1 MNLRELKIEI
11 TNQCLLNC
19 VHCSTGAASGLNSFL
34 SQSVIKNLVDQACNL
49 GCREIFFSGGEPLLH
64 PDLDFFLEI
73 LASKG
78 IQNKLYTTG
87 IIKLAPPAP
96 ISLKE
101 LKILKA
107 HGLSQLAFSLYS
119 ARPDVH
125 DSITHVS
132 DSFFAT
138 VTAIKNAI
146 ELDIITE
153 IHFVAMRK
161 LIEELPPLAR
171 FVDKLGITKISV
183 LRFVPHGRGK
193 ESAPQLTPT
202 TSDFR
207 KLRKIVIALRQEK
220 PNITFRLGSPF
231 NFLLLGSPTPCTTGF
246 DRMIIDADGFAYP
259 CDALKQV
266 KIANQ
271 NNNVLRDPILRILE
285 KAPLFQMVRHAT
297 IPETC
302 MPCPKVKECFGGCL
316 AQRLLTVGDPSL
328 QTDPGCLRQQ
338 SSKPSSHLNENV
350 VSAKTLPRLEEAQ
363 WIS

>member
-34 SQSVIKNLVDQACNL
+34 PRSAIKNLIDQACDL
-49 GCREIFFSGGEPLLH
+49 GCHEIFFSGGEPLLH
-64 PDLDFFLEI
+64 PDIDFFIEI
-73 LASKG
+73 LASKS

-87 IIKLAPPAP
+87 IIKLSPPAP
-96 ISLKE
+96 ISLEK
-101 LKILKA
+101 LKVLKT

-119 ARPDVH
+119 ARSHVH
-125 DSITHVS
+125 DSITLVP
-132 DSFFAT
+132 DSFSAT
-138 VTAIKNAI
+138 VTAIRNAI
-146 ELDIITE
+146 KLDIITE

-161 LIEELPPLAR
+161 LIEELPPLTR
-171 FVDKLGITKISV
+171 FVDKLGVRKISI

-193 ESAPQLTPT
+193 KSAPELTPT

-207 KLRKIVIALRQEK
+207 KLRKIIISLRQENT
-220 PNITFRLGSPF
+220 NITFRLGSPF

-266 KIANQ
+266 KLVNQ
-271 NNNVLRDPILRILE
+271 HNNILRNPLSQVL
-285 KAPLFQMVRHAT
+285 KKGTLFQMVRSAT
-297 IPETC
+297 IPEFC
-302 MPCPKVKECFGGCL
+302 IACPKVKECSGGCL
-316 AQRLLTVGDPSL
+316 AQRLLSVGDPSL
-328 QTDPGCLRQQ
+328 QADPGCLRKQ
-338 SSKPSSHLNENV
+338 SSQPSSRVKENV
-350 VSAKTLPRLEEAQ
+350 LSSENLPKEEEAQ

>member
-19 VHCSTGAASGLNSFL
+19 VHCSTGVTFGLNSFL
-34 SQSVIKNLVDQACNL
+34 SRSVIENLIDQACNL
-49 GCREIFFSGGEPLLH
+49 GCHEIFFSGGEPLLH

-73 LASKG
+73 LALKG

-87 IIKLAPPAP
+87 IIKLDPTAP
-96 ISLKE
+96 ISLKK
-101 LKILKA
+101 LKVLKV

-125 DSITHVS
+125 DSITNVP

-138 VTAIKNAI
+138 VTAIRNAI
-146 ELDIITE
+146 KLDIITE

-161 LIEELPPLAR
+161 IIEELPSLTR

-193 ESAPQLTPT
+193 ESASELTPT

-207 KLRKIVIALRQEK
+207 ELRKIIIALRQEK

-246 DRMIIDADGFAYP
+246 DRMIIDTDGFAYP

-266 KIANQ
+266 KLANQ
-271 NNNVLRDPILRILE
+271 RNNDLKDTLLRVIE
-285 KAPLFQMVRHAT
+285 NATLFKMVRHST
-297 IPETC
+297 IPESC
-302 MPCPKVKECFGGCL
+302 IPCPKVKECFGGCL
-316 AQRLLTVGDPSL
+316 AQRLLTVGDLSL
-328 QTDPGCLRQQ
+328 QADPGCLRQQ
-338 SSKPSSHLNENV
+338 ASKHSSNVIENV
-350 VSAKTLPRLEEAQ
+350 VSAGNLPKLEEHQ
-363 WIS
+363 